1 MVLIIKQRNSIT
13 DEVEQICK
21 MMINIE
27 NNQNVFNLQGL
38 ENNSSTTK
46 NPFNNYTYN
55 QVDFNISVSIGVV
68 IIYTSEDI
76 QNRTVINLMRS
87 KFRELNKDTRINLPY
102 SSNQYNSTYHTLVTT
117 KPNTSITGTSF
128 NKFGNAY
135 RKLITNSYDI
145 KKSCEDGSRFV
156 WYIQVID
163 SNPYLKIVE
172 LSSMVPQKS
181 YLMRAVSTIIY
192 DGKHL
197 FNVKNGTKQI
207 NYPALTQY
215 NMYKNNKILDTTIH
229 ISHLFGLDHEIIS
242 YYSDGEIDFET
253 RVFGMHASDFKCD
266 MLKYDEVE
274 IRRVN
279 KDKKWHIQIKEPFD
293 YEKQEE
299 LESNTEETGKPPFP
313 NDVCFIT
320 GMPIYSACYI
330 LKVGKLIPPVDAT
343 PATETPEP
351 QYENTSHIM
360 VSSYIYHLYF
370 TSSRASQYN
379 TFTSNFLRKSGYT
392 IIQTFISTFPRTE
405 LEAIE
410 LIPPNKISPMKR
422 DILTC
427 ISKNGG
433 NLTSDNN
440 NHTTMLFT
448 INMDKKIVY
457 VGVETLSD
465 IDIMT
470 YQTTNTVLFHFKLH
484 H

>member
-1 MVLIIKQRNSIT
+1 MVLIIKQRNSLT

-38 ENNSSTTK
+38 ENNLATTK

-55 QVDFNISVSIGVV
+55 QVDFNISVSMGVV

-76 QNRTVINLMRS
+76 QNRTVINLMMS
-87 KFRELNKDTRINLPY
+87 KFRELNKDTSINLPY

-117 KPNTSITGTSF
+117 KPNTSITGTSVNTF
-128 NKFGNAY
+128 VKAY
-135 RKLITNSYDI
+135 RKLITDPYDI

-253 RVFGMHASDFKCD
+253 RVFSMYASDFKCD

-293 YEKQEE
+293 YEKQED

-351 QYENTSHIM
+351 QYENISHIM

-370 TSSRASQYN
+370 TSSRASQHN

>member
-1 MVLIIKQRNSIT
+1 MVLIIKQRNSLT
-13 DEVEQICK
+13 DEIDLICK

-38 ENNSSTTK
+38 ENNLATTK

-55 QVDFNISVSIGVV
+55 QVDFNISVSMGVV

-76 QNRTVINLMRS
+76 QNRTVINLMMS
-87 KFRELNKDTRINLPY
+87 KFIELNKDTSINVPY

-117 KPNTSITGTSF
+117 KPNTSITGTSVNPF
-128 NKFGNAY
+128 VKAY
-135 RKLITNSYDI
+135 RKLITNSNDI

-163 SNPYLKIVE
+163 TNPYLEIVE

-207 NYPALTQY
+207 NYPELTQY
-215 NMYKNNKILDTTIH
+215 NMYKNNQILDTTIH
-229 ISHLFGLDHEIIS
+229 ISHLFGLDYEIIS

-253 RVFGMHASDFKCD
+253 GVFNMRVFDFKYD

-279 KDKKWHIQIKEPFD
+279 KDKKWHIQLKDPFD

-299 LESNTEETGKPPFP
+299 LESITEETGKPPFP

-330 LKVGKLIPPVDAT
+330 LKVGKLIPPVDANQ
-343 PATETPEP
+343 ATETPEP
-351 QYENTSHIM
+351 RYENISHIM

-370 TSSRASQYN
+370 TSSRTSQHN
-379 TFTSNFLRKSGYT
+379 TFASYFLRKSGYT

-433 NLTSDNN
+433 NLTTDNK

-457 VGVETLSD
+457 VGFENLLD

>member
-1 MVLIIKQRNSIT
+1 
-13 DEVEQICK
+13 
-21 MMINIE
+21 MINIE
-27 NNQNVFNLQGL
+27 NNQNIFNLQGL
-38 ENNSSTTK
+38 ENNSAATK

-68 IIYTSEDI
+68 IIYPSEDI

-128 NKFGNAY
+128 NKFGKSY

-253 RVFGMHASDFKCD
+253 RVFGMYASDFKCD

-343 PATETPEP
+343 PVTETPEP
-351 QYENTSHIM
+351 QYENISHIM

-370 TSSRASQYN
+370 TSSRASQHN